1 MRAKETSMIISL
13 NKRYVFVHIHK
24 CAGTSIEVALAK
36 SLKHNDIVL
45 GSTKSGEKYQE
56 FFKRS
61 IGLNKHS
68 TALEARG
75 FLGDAMYAKF
85 FKFAF
90 VRHPVD
96 RLHSLY
102 SYALKLAHDA
112 ELTDDERRNFDANG
126 KWPDRPPFRYKAVAA
141 ALESKSFSDFAL
153 HPLTWADAGAQPQWQ
168 SVCNAQGDLIV
179 DFVGKVESIEQ
190 DFTHICEKLEVTV
203 PLEVRNSSHEKKS
216 SHELSSL
223 ALSTVQ
229 DRFARDFALFGYSAE

>member
-1 MRAKETSMIISL
+1 MIISL

-56 FFKRS
+56 FFKRT

-68 TALEARG
+68 TALEARQ
-75 FLGDAMYAKF
+75 FLGEGLYPKF
-85 FKFAF
+85 FKFGF

-112 ELTDDERRNFDANG
+112 ELTDDERRHQQASG
-126 KWPDRPPFRYKAVAA
+126 QWPDRAPFRYKAIAA
-141 ALESKSFSDFAL
+141 ALESNSFSDFAL

-168 SVCNAQGDLIV
+168 SLCNAQGELIV

-190 DFTHICEKLEVTV
+190 DFTHICEKLEVNV
-203 PLEVRNSSHEKKS
+203 PLEVRNSSTDKKS
-216 SHELSSL
+216 ALELSPL
-223 ALSTVQ
+223 ALATVRE
-229 DRFARDFALFGYSAE
+229 RFARDFELFGYSATA

>member
-1 MRAKETSMIISL
+1 MIISL

-68 TALEARG
+68 TAMEARG
-75 FLGDAMYAKF
+75 FLGEAMYAKF

-90 VRHPVD
+90 VRNPID

-112 ELTDDERRNFDANG
+112 ELTDDERRQFEANG
-126 KWPDRPPFRYKAVAA
+126 QWPDRPPFRYKAVAA
-141 ALESKSFSDFAL
+141 ALESKSFSEFAL

-168 SVCNAQGDLIV
+168 SVCNAHGELIV
-179 DFVGKVESIEQ
+179 DFIGKVESIEQ
-190 DFTHICEKLEVTV
+190 DFGHICEKLEVTV
-203 PLEVRNSSHEKKS
+203 PLEVKNSSHEKKS
-216 SHELSSL
+216 AHELSPL
-223 ALSTVQ
+223 ALSTIRE
-229 DRFARDFALFGYSAE
+229 RFARDFQLFGYEAE

>member
-1 MRAKETSMIISL
+1 MIISL

-36 SLKHNDIVL
+36 SLRHNDIVL

-56 FFKRS
+56 FFKRA

-75 FLGDAMYAKF
+75 FLGEQMYARF

-90 VRHPVD
+90 VRHPID

-102 SYALKLAHDA
+102 AYALKLAHNT
-112 ELTDDERRNFDANG
+112 ELTDDERRNFEASG
-126 KWPDRPPFRYKAVAA
+126 QWPDRPPFRYKAVAA
-141 ALESKSFSDFAL
+141 ALESSSFSDFAL

-168 SVCNAQGDLIV
+168 SVCNAAGHLIV
-179 DFVGKVESIEQ
+179 DHVGKVETIEQ
-190 DFTHICEKLEVTV
+190 DFAQICEKLEVSV
-203 PLEVRNSSHEKKS
+203 PLEVRNTSTEKKS
-216 SHELSSL
+216 SPELSAL
-223 ALSTVQ
+223 ALTTVRE
-229 DRFARDFALFGYSAE
+229 RFARDFELFGYSAS

>member
-1 MRAKETSMIISL
+1 MIISL
-13 NKRYVFVHIHK
+13 NRRYVFVHIHK

-36 SLKHNDIVL
+36 SLRHNDIVL

-56 FFKRS
+56 FFKRT

-90 VRHPVD
+90 VRHPID

-112 ELTDDERRNFDANG
+112 EMSEEERHHQSAQG

-141 ALESKSFSDFAL
+141 ALESNSFSDFAL

-168 SVCNAQGDLIV
+168 SVCNASGQLIV

-190 DFTHICEKLEVTV
+190 DFAQICEKLEVSA
-203 PLEVRNSSHEKKS
+203 PLEVRNSSHDKKTAQ
-216 SHELSSL
+216 ELSPL
-223 ALSTVQ
+223 ALGTICE
-229 DRFARDFALFGYSAE
+229 RFARDFELFGYTPDA

>member
-1 MRAKETSMIISL
+1 MIISL

-24 CAGTSIEVALAK
+24 CAGTSVEVALAK
-36 SLKHNDIVL
+36 GLRHNDIVL

-56 FFKRS
+56 FFKRT

-75 FLGDAMYAKF
+75 FLGDALFGKF

-102 SYALKLAHDA
+102 SYALKLAQDGGLSD
-112 ELTDDERRNFDANG
+112 EERRALEATG
-126 KWPDRPPFRYKAVAA
+126 HWPDRPPYRYKAVAA
-141 ALESKSFSDFAL
+141 ALESNSFSDFAL

-168 SVCNAQGDLIV
+168 SVCDAQGHLIV
-179 DFVGKVESIEQ
+179 DYVGKVESIEA
-190 DFTHICEKLEVTV
+190 DFAHICEKLEVTV
-203 PLEVRNSSHEKKS
+203 PLEVRNASTEQKS
-216 SHELSSL
+216 SHALTPL
-223 ALSTVQ
+223 ALATVRE
-229 DRFARDFALFGYSAE
+229 RFARDFELLGYTTEA

>member
-1 MRAKETSMIISL
+1 MIISL

-36 SLKHNDIVL
+36 MLRHNDIVL

-56 FFKRS
+56 FFKRT

-85 FKFAF
+85 YKFAF
-90 VRHPVD
+90 VRHPID

-112 ELTDDERRNFDANG
+112 ELSDEERRNFDAHG
-126 KWPDRPPFRYKAVAA
+126 RWPDRPPYRYKAVAA
-141 ALESKSFSDFAL
+141 ALESHSFSDFAL
-153 HPLTWADAGAQPQWQ
+153 HPMTWADAGAQPQWQ
-168 SVCNAQGDLIV
+168 SVCDASGKLIV

-190 DFTHICEKLEVTV
+190 DFAHACEKLEVSV
-203 PLEVRNSSHEKKS
+203 PLEVRNSSEEKKS
-216 SHELSSL
+216 AQELSPVAL
-223 ALSTVQ
+223 ATVRE
-229 DRFARDFALFGYSAE
+229 RFARDFELFGY

>member
-1 MRAKETSMIISL
+1 MIISL
-13 NKRYVFVHIHK
+13 NRRYVFVHIHK

-56 FFKRS
+56 FFKRA

-75 FLGDAMYAKF
+75 FLGDALYAKF
-85 FKFAF
+85 YKFAF
-90 VRHPVD
+90 VRNPID

-112 ELTDDERRNFDANG
+112 DLTDEERRQFEQSG
-126 KWPDRPPFRYKAVAA
+126 QWPDRPPFRYKAVAA
-141 ALESKSFSDFAL
+141 ALESKSFSEFAL

-168 SVCNAQGDLIV
+168 SVCNPHGELIV

-190 DFTHICEKLEVTV
+190 DFNHICEKLEVTV
-203 PLEVRNSSHEKKS
+203 PLEVKNSSRETKKA
-216 SHELSSL
+216 HELSPL
-223 ALSTVQ
+223 ALSTIRE
-229 DRFARDFALFGYSAE
+229 RFARDFQLFGYTAE

>member
-1 MRAKETSMIISL
+1 MIISL

-68 TALEARG
+68 TAVEARG
-75 FLGDAMYAKF
+75 FLGEAMYAKF

-90 VRHPVD
+90 VRNPID

-102 SYALKLAHDA
+102 SYALKLANDA
-112 ELTDDERRNFDANG
+112 ELTDHERHQFETNG
-126 KWPDRPPFRYKAVAA
+126 QWPDRPPFRYKAVAA
-141 ALESKSFSDFAL
+141 ALESKSFSEFAL

-168 SVCNAQGDLIV
+168 SVCNAHGELIV
-179 DFVGKVESIEQ
+179 DFIGKVESIEQ
-190 DFTHICEKLEVTV
+190 DFGHICEKLEVTV
-203 PLEVRNSSHEKKS
+203 PLEVRNSSHETKS
-216 SHELSSL
+216 AHALSPL
-223 ALSTVQ
+223 ALSTVRE
-229 DRFARDFALFGYSAE
+229 RFARDFQLFGYDAE

>member
-1 MRAKETSMIISL
+1 MIISL
-13 NKRYVFVHIHK
+13 NRRYVFVHIHK

-36 SLKHNDIVL
+36 SLRHNDIVL

-56 FFKRS
+56 FFKRA

-75 FLGDAMYAKF
+75 FLGETMYAKF

-90 VRHPVD
+90 VRHPID

-112 ELTDDERRNFDANG
+112 ELSDEERQQFNAHG

-141 ALESKSFSDFAL
+141 ALESSSFSDFAL

-168 SVCNAQGDLIV
+168 SVCNSTGHLIV

-190 DFTHICEKLEVTV
+190 DFAQACEKLEVSV
-203 PLEVRNSSHEKKS
+203 PLEVRNSSVDKKS
-216 SHELSSL
+216 AQELSAL
-223 ALSTVQ
+223 ALATVRE
-229 DRFARDFALFGYSAE
+229 RFARDFELFGYES

>member
-1 MRAKETSMIISL
+1 MIISL

-36 SLKHNDIVL
+36 SLRHNDIVL
-45 GSTKSGEKYQE
+45 GSTKSGEKNQE
-56 FFKRS
+56 FFKRT

-68 TALEARG
+68 TAQEARG
-75 FLGDAMYAKF
+75 FLGETMYAKF

-90 VRHPVD
+90 VRHPVE

-102 SYALKLAHDA
+102 SYALKLANDA
-112 ELTDDERRNFDANG
+112 ELSDEERQHQTAHG

-141 ALESKSFSDFAL
+141 ALESGSFSDFAL

-168 SVCNAQGDLIV
+168 SVCNSEGQLIV

-190 DFTHICEKLEVTV
+190 DFAQICERLEVSV
-203 PLEVRNSSHEKKS
+203 PLEVRNSSTENKS
-216 SHELSSL
+216 EHDLSPV
-223 ALSTVQ
+223 ALQTVH
-229 DRFARDFALFGYSAE
+229 DRFRRDFELFGY